1 VRPQEACF
9 VTAPVAFR
17 NCRGQVTH
25 RQNSSEVLLNEN
37 RLKPTRKTPMR
48 KTDSSVITSISIL
61 LFFATGQSIAQDATN
76 AHKDSL
82 NAIVKEYYDL
92 NLAIFQANSSI
103 EDIDSAFEL
112 FTDDF
117 EYIHP
122 KYGGIYTRADLYDGY
137 VRNQK
142 NGGYNGTVTD
152 IKIVNKIIGLNA
164 MVVQKRF
171 VENKGGEIKVGE
183 PEMTL
188 FEFKNGKISRIF
200 EYW

>member
-1 VRPQEACF
+1 MK
-9 VTAPVAFR
+9 
-17 NCRGQVTH
+17 TH
-25 RQNSSEVLLNEN
+25 
-37 RLKPTRKTPMR
+37 LKIL
-48 KTDSSVITSISIL
+48 VSISL
-61 LFFATGQSIAQDATN
+61 LFLLTNQIIAQDTSK

-82 NAIVKEYYDL
+82 DAVVKKYYDL
-92 NLAIFQANSSI
+92 NLKIFQANSTI

-117 EYIHP
+117 QYVHP
-122 KYGGIYTRADLYDGY
+122 KYGGTYTREDLYNGY
-137 VRNQK
+137 VKNQK
-142 NGGYNGTVTD
+142 NGGYDGKVTD

-164 MVVQKRF
+164 VVVQKMF
-171 VENKGGEIKVGE
+171 VKKKDGGIKVGD